1 MQSAFEGYRKN
12 VKEAQDL
19 LALTDT
25 ESAKFET
32 PDRIIEKN
40 LEIVRDSGEKVSLHA
55 YRVQFNNA
63 RGPYKGGIRFH
74 PKADLDEVKTLAALM
89 ALKCAVVG
97 IPFGGSKG
105 GVTFDPKGYSKKEIE
120 RVARAYARAFADHI
134 GVDRDI
140 PAPDVYTT
148 PEIMAYILD
157 EYEKS
162 VGRSE
167 PGVITGKPL
176 SLGGSRGRDSATAQ
190 GAVYV
195 LEELRTLQGKNPSE
209 MRVAVQGF
217 GNAGYHAARILHA
230 LGYTIVA
237 LADSKGGIV
246 SEKGIDPNEAYRAK
260 HEHDSITEMYCP
272 GSVCDSEK
280 LARDEAKI
288 ITSDEVLTTPC
299 DVLIPAALDRVI
311 TDTNAGDI
319 QASIILEIANGPTT
333 PEADVL
339 LEKRGITVVPDILA
353 NAGGVSTS
361 YFEWIQNRTG
371 ESWSEERVLSHLKPL
386 MVEAFKGVWDF
397 AHEKKVSLRQAAFA
411 LGMTR
416 ILEAM
421 QARGK

>member
-1 MQSAFEGYRKN
+1 MQSAFDGYREN
-12 VKEAQDL
+12 IREVQDL
-19 LALTDT
+19 LALTQSDIT
-25 ESAKFET
+25 RFET

-40 LEIVRDSGEKVSLHA
+40 LDIVRDSGEQVSLHA

-97 IPFGGSKG
+97 IPLGGSKG

-120 RVARAYARAFADHI
+120 RVARAYARAFAEHI

-157 EYEKS
+157 EYEKV
-162 VGRSE
+162 VGHSE

-176 SLGGSRGRDSATAQ
+176 SLGGSEGRDSATAQ

-195 LEELRTLQGKNPSE
+195 LEELRTLQGKKPSE

-217 GNAGYHAARILHA
+217 GNAGYHAARLLHA
-230 LGYTIVA
+230 LGYPIVA
-237 LADSKGGIV
+237 LADSKGGIASV
-246 SEKGIDPNEAYRAK
+246 RGIDPNDAHRVK
-260 HEHDSITEMYCP
+260 HEHDSIMEMYCP

-280 LARDEAKI
+280 LARDEAEI
-288 ITSDEVLTTPC
+288 ITSEEILTTPC

-311 TDTNAGDI
+311 TEANAQQI

-333 PEADVL
+333 PEADLILHQKGV
-339 LEKRGITVVPDILA
+339 IVVPDILA

-371 ESWSEERVLSHLKPL
+371 ERWEESHVLSKLKPI
-386 MVEAFKGVWDF
+386 MTEAFKRVWDF
-397 AHEKKVSLRQAAFA
+397 SKEKGVPLRQAAFA
-411 LGMTR
+411 LGMSR
-416 ILEAM
+416 ILEA
-421 QARGK
+421 QKARGI